1 MSSLHEMI
9 MEILSPRTKEERQC
23 SLVDK
28 MFEVWYSSARRFA
41 AGEMPAGEM
50 ARVSEQALTALLGGK
65 GGIERLPTASL
76 DRQAGRNLV
85 ATAGKIIMLHRS
97 KPKFFKLW
105 CGSKDLRDA
114 VAGDVGKRMEA
125 IIMHHRFPES
135 IRVEAVRTLQELLQ
149 LYDMQPTS
157 DEKNREKYRYDIDA
171 SRLVTLLTNV
181 KCEMNIRSEGF
192 EMLRFCNDDQRRKVA
207 RILVEAAQDK
217 EALLAAWKM
226 GALSMQDCVNII
238 LRRVRRQ
245 KQRKDLASHDQ
256 QFDCDV
262 TQSFIGAV
270 LDSIREAALNDR
282 SAGHSAELI
291 DHRKVFLE
299 GNEHLC
305 VLLQACDEASKSAFV
320 EYSSA
325 EGTTEREHSQEFLE
339 VLGTL
344 IESFPENVGYIELAI
359 NPPSL
364 EGLSMIAGVAEHFSA
379 QCWYETL
386 LPFLQK
392 FIEPMSIRGISGR
405 PLEQEAIDLL
415 RECARLHYMTKTS
428 QNPSASLGNRIWNTI
443 LEAMRRG
450 YIETEGFPAILV
462 EILISHHFENS
473 EEASEWIRHALKDT
487 ICHNHK
493 MKRAVHEALMSA
505 VGLESSAW
513 GVSLRTLSKQGK
525 SWLLSVISSCTSLA
539 ALGFWETLCTS
550 YPEFL
555 REHEDVVLQV
565 LLTIDE
571 QIRGN
576 VERRA
581 ANVQWWVSTARCLRA
596 LAECIES
603 TTSSLFFDLT
613 LQVIALCPAGEGD
626 TLASM
631 YGDETLARIV
641 QNFNGDA
648 KLSHG
653 AVEEA
658 IRRGGER
665 TRRALARIEPV
676 LFLRDQTMSTRLAAL
691 QAIQKAPEVVITHA
705 DTIMNSCDEIIRRR
719 ENVEAHVHLSDFAE
733 AAAPLFALIS
743 KTFPAQYLAIALDGL
758 SKAAQSSKS
767 DSPHSEASAVI
778 VNASNTICDDVEDDD
793 LLFFCLDKDHADAI
807 FLLKTISP
815 SWEEFLNAMVD
826 CGKLEIV
833 KSRRRGRSSLGN
845 VYTHGPN
852 LDVDA
857 IVDRHNSQ
865 KQRLPVLQGFVL
877 PEDSFGQKGE
887 ARGIVAEQVS
897 FMHNPCS
904 EANEANS
911 QSTMSTA
918 ISAHVNASASTWERL
933 RVLRS
938 DRGEA
943 SAWKWHSGKG
953 EERGYGSKYDE
964 EQLPVAEAV
973 FDMGILPDSVPSFKR

>member
-23 SLVDK
+23 SIVDE

-41 AGEMPAGEM
+41 AGEMPAEEM
-50 ARVSEQALTALLGGK
+50 ARVSEEALTALLGGK
-65 GGIERLPTASL
+65 GGIEHLATASL

-114 VAGDVGKRMEA
+114 VAGDVGKRIEA
-125 IIMHHRFPES
+125 IIMYHRFPES

-149 LYDMQPTS
+149 LYDMQPAS
-157 DEKNREKYRYDIDA
+157 DEKSREKYRYDIDA

-207 RILVEAAQDK
+207 RILVEAAQDN

-226 GALSMQDCVNII
+226 GALNMQDCVNII
-238 LRRVRRQ
+238 LHRVRRQ

-282 SAGHSAELI
+282 SSGRSAELI
-291 DHRKVFLE
+291 DHSKVFRE

-364 EGLSMIAGVAEHFSA
+364 EGL
-379 QCWYETL
+379 
-386 LPFLQK
+386 K
-392 FIEPMSIRGISGR
+392 PMSIRGISGR

-428 QNPSASLGNRIWNTI
+428 QNPSASLGNRIWITI

-462 EILISHHFENS
+462 EILISHHFENP
-473 EEASEWIRHALKDT
+473 EETSEWIRHALKDT

-513 GVSLRTLSKQGK
+513 GVSLRALSKQGK

-603 TTSSLFFDLT
+603 TSSPLFFDLT

-665 TRRALARIEPV
+665 TRSALARIEPV

-743 KTFPAQYLAIALDGL
+743 KTFPAQYLAMALDGL

-767 DSPHSEASAVI
+767 DSPHSEASTVI
-778 VNASNTICDDVEDDD
+778 VHALNTICDDVEDDD

-815 SWEEFLNAMVD
+815 SWEKFLNAMVD
-826 CGKLEIV
+826 CGKLEVV

-887 ARGIVAEQVS
+887 ARGIVAEQVN

-911 QSTMSTA
+911 QSKMSTA
-918 ISAHVNASASTWERL
+918 ISARVNASASTWERL

-938 DRGEA
+938 DTSEA
-943 SAWKWHSGKG
+943 GAWKWHSGKG
-953 EERGYGSKYDE
+953 EEGAYSSKYDE